1 MNKLIVFIL
10 CIFQLSNLN
19 AQDYNNSKLKVFIAG
34 EIPDLNYTKR
44 SLTFIDFV
52 TDQSVCDV
60 YVLTTKQSIG
70 INGNHYSFTFTNK
83 TSMQSDEFVL
93 NCNTY
98 ANDTPDVVRTKFTET
113 LKSGLVPFLNRGDVK
128 YSIIIKELE
137 QTEKGDMELNN
148 SIYPWNNWVFNIGLK
163 GDFHVEE
170 QKKKYGYKFE
180 FDADRVTEMWR
191 IRNRYYFQ
199 KQVEI
204 IKQMKDS
211 VSRKIHVL
219 NQEQDI
225 QSKIVYSISGNW
237 SAGLFMEGYQ
247 DTYKNTKYNLSIKPT
262 LEYNIFPWQEL
273 DRRVFT
279 ISYAIG
285 PHWFGYYEPTIANK
299 TSEYRMVESIKAD
312 VEVIEKWGV
321 LEISLEGAHYFPN
334 FKDYFFD
341 LGIDL
346 SIRIA
351 RGLFVDFGIQG
362 NKINDQFYLPLGEL
376 SDEELLLNIRKLPT
390 SYEVSG
396 NFGISYQFGS
406 IFSSIVN
413 DRL

>member
-1 MNKLIVFIL
+1 MNKLIIFIL

-19 AQDYNNSKLKVFIAG
+19 AQDYNSRKLKVFIDG

-52 TDQSVCDV
+52 TDQSVSDV
-60 YVLTTKQSIG
+60 YVLTRKQSTG
-70 INGNHYSFTFTNK
+70 SNGNHYNFTFTNK
-83 TSMQSDEFVL
+83 SSESNDEFVL
-93 NCNTY
+93 NCITY
-98 ANDTPDVVRTKFTET
+98 ANDTPDVVRIKFTET
-113 LKSGLVPFLNRGDVK
+113 LKSGLVPFINRGNAK
-128 YSIIIKELE
+128 YSIIVKELE
-137 QTEKGDMELNN
+137 QEENGELNLN
-148 SIYPWNNWVFNIGLK
+148 KNIDPWNNWVFNIGLR
-163 GDFHVEE
+163 GDFNVEE
-170 QKKKYGYKFE
+170 QKKNYGYRFR
-180 FDADRVTEMWR
+180 FDADKVTELWR
-191 IRNRYYFQ
+191 IRNRYNF
-199 KQVEI
+199 KKEEEI
-204 IKQMKDS
+204 ITKVSDS
-211 VSRKIHVL
+211 VSREIHVL

-225 QSKIVYSISGNW
+225 RSKIVYSISGNW
-237 SAGLFMEGYQ
+237 SAGLFLEGYQ

-312 VEVIEKWGV
+312 VEVIETWGV

-341 LGIDL
+341 LGINL